1 MANDEKERHLD
12 VYEDRYELHQDDVM
26 MVYYQGVQNEAAK
39 RRYARINRELA
50 GGYLNRAIKSIPTRD
65 FTGLSEGNRALLK
78 DMVDGITS
86 EVGRALVGLACL
98 QLAIK
103 AVAPEQSIRLHK

>member
-50 GGYLNRAIKSIPTRD
+50 GG
-65 FTGLSEGNRALLK
+65 
-78 DMVDGITS
+78 
-86 EVGRALVGLACL
+86 
-98 QLAIK
+98 
-103 AVAPEQSIRLHK
+103 

>member
-50 GGYLNRAIKSIPTRD
+50 GGCGAD
-65 FTGLSEGNRALLK
+65 VADALCK
-78 DMVDGITS
+78 Q
-86 EVGRALVGLACL
+86 EAW
-98 QLAIK
+98 
-103 AVAPEQSIRLHK
+103 